1 MRKSDK
7 IPKGV
12 TTLMFDVG
20 NVLVDL
26 DFNLLTARFKQ
37 LAQRDFR
44 AELNIDSADSLFSR
58 FDRGEISATA
68 FCEGLQP
75 YLIPGTT
82 HQQIADAWNALI
94 TGFPPEKFAL
104 LRPLR
109 EHYRV
114 IALSNINTLHV
125 AFIDQHL
132 MEAYQCN
139 LRDFFDY
146 AYYSFEMG
154 ARKPEV
160 RIYEMVL
167 QQEGCSAEN
176 IFFIDDLKAN
186 IEAAQLQG
194 FHTCHITDRNQLLA
208 LFHQ

>member
-44 AELNIDSADSLFSR
+44 AELNIESADSLFSR
-58 FDRGEISATA
+58 FDRGEISATQ
-68 FCEGLQP
+68 FCEALQA

-82 HQQIADAWNALI
+82 HHEIADAWNALI
-94 TGFPPEKFAL
+94 TGFPPAKFEL
-104 LRPLR
+104 LQLLR

-114 IALSNINTLHV
+114 IALSNINILHLN
-125 AFIDQHL
+125 FIDRHLQETFQHP
-132 MEAYQCN
+132 
-139 LRDFFDY
+139 LRDFFDH

-154 ARKPEV
+154 ARKPEA
-160 RIYEMVL
+160 RIYDMVL
-167 QQEGCSAEN
+167 QQEDCSAEN

-194 FHTCHITDRNQLLA
+194 FHTFHLTDRDQLLA
-208 LFHQ
+208 LFEW